1 MAKTIFEKIWEGHV
15 IAEREDGQALLYIDR
30 HLTHEVT
37 SPVAFEELREKSR
50 KVRRP
55 DLTFAVMDHNVP
67 TTDRSH
73 PVTDELSAA
82 QMRALA
88 RNAAEHGI
96 TLFDYHSPWQGIV
109 HVIGPELGLTL
120 PGITLVCG
128 DSHTSTHGALGAL
141 AFGIGTSEGEH
152 VFATQTIWLKRPKK
166 MEIRLEGNLQRG
178 VSAKDVI
185 LYVIKHLGTGGMIGH
200 VVEFTGE
207 LTRRLSVESRMTLCN
222 MSIEGGARTA
232 IIEPDEK
239 VFRYLRGAPY
249 APDGE
254 EWEEAV
260 KYWSSL
266 KTDSSAEYDARY
278 VFDASRIEPQVSWGI
293 NPAMTTGITGEV
305 PSPED
310 YDDRAQRL
318 LVERALSYMGLR
330 PGTKITEIPIDVVFI
345 GSCTNARLSD
355 LIDAARIVKGRRV
368 KQGVRAM
375 VVPGSMLI
383 KRRAERIG
391 LHRIFIEAGFEW
403 RYPGCSMCIAM
414 NPDRLRP
421 GERCASTSN
430 RNFENRQGPGG
441 RTHLVSPA
449 MAAAAAIEGRFID
462 VREIEP
468 ADLCEIEHNARLEE
482 PWR

>member
-1 MAKTIFEKIWEGHV
+1 MARTIFEKIWETHV
-15 IAEREDGQALLYIDR
+15 IAEREDGQSLLYIDR

-37 SPVAFEELREKSR
+37 SPIAFEGLRSNNR
-50 KVRRP
+50 MVRRP

-67 TTDRSH
+67 TTDRSL
-73 PVTDELSAA
+73 PITDELSAV
-82 QMRALA
+82 QMKRLA
-88 RNAAEHGI
+88 ENSKLFGI
-96 TLFDYHSPWQGIV
+96 PLIDYYSPWQGIV

-152 VFATQTIWLKRPKK
+152 VFTTQTLWLKKPKK
-166 MEIRLEGNLQRG
+166 MEIRLNGKTQRG
-178 VSAKDVI
+178 VAAKDVI
-185 LYVIKHLGTGGMIGH
+185 LYVIRHLGTGGMIGH

-207 LTRRLSVESRMTLCN
+207 LVKEFSVEERMTLCN
-222 MSIEGGARTA
+222 MSIEGGARIA

-239 VFRYLRGAPY
+239 TLRYIRGAPY
-249 APDGE
+249 SPTGE
-254 EWEEAV
+254 EWDEAV
-260 KYWSSL
+260 KYWSAL
-266 KTDSSAEYDARY
+266 KTDPAAQYDGRFI
-278 VFDASRIEPQVSWGI
+278 FDASRIEPQVSWGT
-293 NPAMTTGITGEV
+293 NPAMTAGISEEV

-310 YDDRAQRL
+310 FEEKTQRI
-318 LVERALSYMGLR
+318 LVERALKYMGLA
-330 PGTKITEIPIDVVFI
+330 PGTKITDIRIDVAFI
-345 GSCTNARLSD
+345 GSCTNGRLSD
-355 LIDAARIVKGRRV
+355 LIAAARVVKDRKVRN
-368 KQGVRAM
+368 GVRAI

-414 NPDRLRP
+414 NPDKLRP

-449 MAAAAAIEGRFID
+449 MAAAAVIEGRFID
-462 VREIEP
+462 VRELEP
-468 ADLCEIEHNARLEE
+468 ASLDELDIDIDE
-482 PWR
+482 PWGR